1 MLGFLDAGVSVAYH
15 VVTNLVHLLA
25 PLGGGL
31 AAVAAIIAFT
41 VAVRLLLL
49 PLSYYALRG
58 QAGQARLQPE
68 LAELRR
74 RYGHQP
80 ERLQREIGALYQREG
95 GTLLI
100 GCLPL
105 LVQLPFFSIMYR
117 LFLSPSVAGHPNLL
131 LAHTVAGVPLSAH
144 VFGLSWLDHGSV
156 GQVLGVTGLLS
167 AHGLVFVGLLALLAL
182 VGWASV
188 RLAKRMNQAATVL
201 APAIPAQP
209 AGRKPGSGQVRAGQ
223 SRAGQSWAGEA
234 RTGQARAV
242 QARAGE
248 ARAGQARSGQVARA
262 SAGGPA
268 ETQGR
273 ALAALTKV
281 IPYFTA
287 VIALFVPLA
296 AGIYL
301 LTTTAWTLAE
311 RAALRRRAQEAADRS
326 AAARAGAA
334 VS

>member
-41 VAVRLLLL
+41 VAIRLILL

-117 LFLSPSVAGHPNLL
+117 LFLSPTVAGHANQL

-156 GQVLGVTGLLS
+156 GQVLGVTGLFS
-167 AHGLVFVGLLALLAL
+167 VHGLVFGGLIALLAL

-188 RLAKRMNQAATVL
+188 RLAQRVTQAAAAVL
-201 APAIPAQP
+201 TPAAPARPAVRKAGSVQP
-209 AGRKPGSGQVRAGQ
+209 AVRKAGSGQPAVRKAGP
-223 SRAGQSWAGEA
+223 GG
-234 RTGQARAV
+234 RTAQAPAAAADTPGRAV
-242 QARAGE
+242 
-248 ARAGQARSGQVARA
+248 
-262 SAGGPA
+262 
-268 ETQGR
+268 
-273 ALAALTKV
+273 AALTKV
-281 IPYFTA
+281 VPYFTA

-326 AAARAGAA
+326 AAARARTA

>member
-15 VVTNLVHLLA
+15 VVTDLVQFLA

-31 AAVAAIIAFT
+31 AAVAAIVAFT
-41 VAVRLLLL
+41 VAVRLVLL

-95 GTLLI
+95 GSLLI

-105 LVQLPFFSIMYR
+105 LVQLPFFSVMYR
-117 LFLSPSVAGHPNLL
+117 LFLSPVIAGQPNRL
-131 LAHTVAGVPLSAH
+131 LAHTVAGVPLGAH
-144 VFGLSWLDHGSV
+144 VLGLSWLDHGSA
-156 GQVLGVTGLLS
+156 GRILGVTGLLS
-167 AHGLVFVGLLALLAL
+167 LHGLVFAGLIALLGL
-182 VGWASV
+182 VGWASA
-188 RLAKRMNQAATVL
+188 RLAQRTAAAGQQAAS
-201 APAIPAQP
+201 AADS
-209 AGRKPGSGQVRAGQ
+209 PG
-223 SRAGQSWAGEA
+223 
-234 RTGQARAV
+234 RAV
-242 QARAGE
+242 ASLAR
-248 ARAGQARSGQVARA
+248 V
-262 SAGGPA
+262 
-268 ETQGR
+268 
-273 ALAALTKV
+273 L
-281 IPYFTA
+281 PYFTA

-326 AAARAGAA
+326 AAARAGTAL
-334 VS
+334 S

>member
-15 VVTNLVHLLA
+15 VVTNLVHFLA

-41 VAVRLLLL
+41 VAIRLLLL

-117 LFLSPSVAGHPNLL
+117 LFLSPAVAGHPNQL

-144 VFGLSWLDHGSV
+144 VFGL
-156 GQVLGVTGLLS
+156 TGLFS
-167 AHGLVFVGLLALLAL
+167 VHGLVFVGLIALLAL

-188 RLAKRMNQAATVL
+188 RLAQRV
-201 APAIPAQP
+201 APADTQ
-209 AGRKPGSGQVRAGQ
+209 GQ
-223 SRAGQSWAGEA
+223 S
-234 RTGQARAV
+234 V
-242 QARAGE
+242 
-248 ARAGQARSGQVARA
+248 
-262 SAGGPA
+262 
-268 ETQGR
+268 
-273 ALAALTKV
+273 AALTKV

-326 AAARAGAA
+326 AAARRM
-334 VS
+334 VT

>member
-15 VVTNLVHLLA
+15 VVTDLVQFLA

-31 AAVAAIIAFT
+31 AAVAAIVAFT
-41 VAVRLLLL
+41 VAVRLVLL

-95 GTLLI
+95 GSLLI

-117 LFLSPSVAGHPNLL
+117 LFLSPAVAGHPNQL

-156 GQVLGVTGLLS
+156 GQVLGLTGLFS
-167 AHGLVFVGLLALLAL
+167 VHGLVFVGLIALLAL

-188 RLAKRMNQAATVL
+188 RLAQRVAQAD
-201 APAIPAQP
+201 
-209 AGRKPGSGQVRAGQ
+209 
-223 SRAGQSWAGEA
+223 
-234 RTGQARAV
+234 
-242 QARAGE
+242 
-248 ARAGQARSGQVARA
+248 
-262 SAGGPA
+262 
-268 ETQGR
+268 TQGR
-273 ALAALTKV
+273 SVAALTKV

-326 AAARAGAA
+326 AAARRM
-334 VS
+334 VT

>member
-15 VVTNLVHLLA
+15 VVTNLVHFLA

-31 AAVAAIIAFT
+31 SAVAAIIAFT
-41 VAVRLLLL
+41 VAIRLLLL

-95 GTLLI
+95 GSLLI

-117 LFLSPSVAGHPNLL
+117 LFLSPAVAGHPNQL

-156 GQVLGVTGLLS
+156 GQVLGVTGLFS
-167 AHGLVFVGLLALLAL
+167 THGLVFVGLIALLAV

-188 RLAKRMNQAATVL
+188 RLAQRVTQAAAVL
-201 APAIPAQP
+201 TPATPARAAARNAGPGRRGAQAPAAM
-209 AGRKPGSGQVRAGQ
+209 ADS
-223 SRAGQSWAGEA
+223 
-234 RTGQARAV
+234 
-242 QARAGE
+242 
-248 ARAGQARSGQVARA
+248 
-262 SAGGPA
+262 
-268 ETQGR
+268 QGR
-273 ALAALTKV
+273 AVGALTKV

-301 LTTTAWTLAE
+301 LTTTAWTLGE

-326 AAARAGAA
+326 AAARAQAA

>member
-15 VVTNLVHLLA
+15 VVTNLVQLLA

-41 VAVRLLLL
+41 VSIRLILL

-117 LFLSPSVAGHPNLL
+117 LFLSPTVAGHANQL

-144 VFGLSWLDHGSV
+144 VFGLSWLDHGSA

-167 AHGLVFVGLLALLAL
+167 IHGLVFVGLIALLAL

-188 RLAKRMNQAATVL
+188 RLARRVTQAAAVL
-201 APAIPAQP
+201 TPAAPAWPAARKAGPGQPPARKAGPGQPPARKAWPGQP
-209 AGRKPGSGQVRAGQ
+209 AVRKAGPGGRTAQAPAATADTPG
-223 SRAGQSWAGEA
+223 
-234 RTGQARAV
+234 RAV
-242 QARAGE
+242 
-248 ARAGQARSGQVARA
+248 
-262 SAGGPA
+262 
-268 ETQGR
+268 
-273 ALAALTKV
+273 AALTKV

-326 AAARAGAA
+326 AAARARTA

>member
-15 VVTNLVHLLA
+15 VVTDLVHFLA

-31 AAVAAIIAFT
+31 AAVVAIIAFT
-41 VAVRLLLL
+41 VAIRLLLL

-74 RYGHQP
+74 RHGHEP
-80 ERLQREIGALYQREG
+80 ERLQREIGALYQRES

-117 LFLSPSVAGHPNLL
+117 LFLSPTVAGQPNQL
-131 LAHTVAGVPLSAH
+131 LAHLVAGVPLSAH
-144 VFGLSWLDHGSV
+144 VFSLSWLDHGSV
-156 GQVLGVTGLLS
+156 GSALGVTGLFS
-167 AHGLVFVGLLALLAL
+167 VHGLVFAGLIALLAL

-188 RLAKRMNQAATVL
+188 RLAKRMNQAATL
-201 APAIPAQP
+201 PAPAIPAPP
-209 AGRKPGSGQVRAGQ
+209 AARKKQ
-223 SRAGQSWAGEA
+223 
-234 RTGQARAV
+234 
-242 QARAGE
+242 
-248 ARAGQARSGQVARA
+248 ARAGQARAGQARA
-262 SAGGPA
+262 GQAPAAAVSAAGP
-268 ETQGR
+268 QGR
-273 ALAALTKV
+273 AVAALTTV
-281 IPYFTA
+281 LPYFTA

-311 RAALRRRAQEAADRS
+311 RTALRRRAQEAADRS
-326 AAARAGAA
+326 AAARARTA